1 MKFTHYDL
9 GILIKNQTVEV
20 SLTGNAANV
29 YLMESKHFQ
38 AYKKTRKRFG
48 IGGLM
53 VNTPVRLTVPHTGH
67 WIVTPD
73 FGGLIGKV
81 DSNVKVY
88 PINAP
93 IEP

>member
-9 GILIKNQTVEV
+9 GILIKNQVVEV
-20 SLTGNAANV
+20 SLSGNAANV

-38 AYKKTRKRFG
+38 EYKRARKRFG

-53 VNTPVRLTVPHTGH
+53 MHTPVRLIVPHSGH
-67 WIVTPD
+67 WLVTLD
-73 FGGLIGKV
+73 FGGFIGKV

-88 PINAP
+88 PANTS
-93 IEP
+93 IES